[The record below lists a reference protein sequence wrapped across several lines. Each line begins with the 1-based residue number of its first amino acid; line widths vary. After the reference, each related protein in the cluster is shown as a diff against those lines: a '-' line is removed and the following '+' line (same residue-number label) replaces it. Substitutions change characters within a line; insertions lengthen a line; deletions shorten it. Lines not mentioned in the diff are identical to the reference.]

1 MKMKIMTSQKT
12 YPLAE
17 ISTYRK
23 HSMDYFTR
31 DGVILRTGF
40 SNLRDWFLFC
50 LKELLDNAVDFLV
63 RYYQGTESCAIVVE
77 VFKDDKFFH
86 LKIRNSHNNYQ
97 VSVTRQLYSI
107 MTGVMDQNRTCIL

>member
-1 MKMKIMTSQKT
+1 MATDDKNDKGFHLDENEGKDQPKNVPPPS
-12 YPLAE
+12 E

-40 SNLRDWFLFC
+40 SNLRDWFLLC
-50 LKELLDNAVDFLV
+50 IRELLDNAVDFLV
-63 RYYQGTESCAIVVE
+63 RYYQGTDNCVIAIE

-86 LKIRNSHNNYQ
+86 LKIRNSN
-97 VSVTRQLYSI
+97 
-107 MTGVMDQNRTCIL
+107 